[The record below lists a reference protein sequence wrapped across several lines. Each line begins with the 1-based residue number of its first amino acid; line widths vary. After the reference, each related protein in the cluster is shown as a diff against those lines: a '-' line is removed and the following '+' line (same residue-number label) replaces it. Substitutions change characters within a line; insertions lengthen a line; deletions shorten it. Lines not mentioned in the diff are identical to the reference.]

1 MKVLKAIVYPLKKL
15 TQSTKHILENMFLDK
30 YLKQFSINKIDAIS
44 GYEFEKYLEY
54 LFRAMGYKSKATKK
68 AHDYGAD
75 LLVTHKKETTVVQ
88 AKLYYNKNVSLSAV
102 QEAKASL
109 DYYVAD
115 KAVVITNSHFTKS
128 AYELALST
136 GVALIDREKLITLIQ
151 ADKKQKRILFE
162 RYIII

>member
-1 MKVLKAIVYPLKKL
+1 MPYLAMNLKNILSVYLGQWDIKAKL
-15 TQSTKHILENMFLDK
+15 L
-30 YLKQFSINKIDAIS
+30 
-44 GYEFEKYLEY
+44 
-54 LFRAMGYKSKATKK
+54 
-68 AHDYGAD
+68 
-75 LLVTHKKETTVVQ
+75 Q

-162 RYIII
+162 RYTII